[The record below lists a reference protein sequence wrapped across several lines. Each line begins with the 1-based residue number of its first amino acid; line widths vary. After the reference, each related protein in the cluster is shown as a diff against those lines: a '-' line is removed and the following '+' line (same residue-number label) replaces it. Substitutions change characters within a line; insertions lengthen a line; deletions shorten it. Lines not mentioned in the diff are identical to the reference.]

1 VKLPPNLVF
10 HPDHRLMVWEP
21 RGVLDEKAVNQ
32 VLAFLGTEET
42 MSQTPFNRFTDLT
55 ALDEID
61 LNFDYVFHVAIY
73 RRVSYGGRP
82 AIKSAFLV
90 KGNESVHYSKLHALL
105 TGHSPLHVRIFEER
119 EAAAAWLNVPV
130 DLLIVSSSQSAG

>member
-1 VKLPPNLVF
+1 
-10 HPDHRLMVWEP
+10 MVWEP

-32 VLAFLGTEET
+32 LLAFLGTEET
-42 MSQTPFNRFTDLT
+42 TSQRPFSRFTDLT

-73 RRVSYGGRP
+73 RRLSYGGRP

-90 KGNESVHYSKLHALL
+90 RSSESVHYSKLHALL
-105 TGHSPLHVRIFEER
+105 TDHSPLHVRIFEER
-119 EAAAAWLNVPV
+119 EAAAEWLDVPV
-130 DLLIVSSSQSAG
+130 DLLVVSSSQSAG